1 MNKSDYEFHKAM
13 REGRIVVEH
22 LDSFAGWH
30 DFKIIAGMPELE
42 AFIKE
47 NYLFHKEWRPSPSYL
62 EVTYREEKNDGGYC
76 ITIDYKNNILTLWD
90 DDFKDS
96 PYFRE
101 VLLTFR
107 KEKCIRE

>member
-47 NYLFHKEWRPSPSYL
+47 NYLLYKRWMVSGYYEDTYIENEPSVS
-62 EVTYREEKNDGGYC
+62 YC
-76 ITIDYKNNILTLWD
+76 ITIDHKHDILTLWD